1 MKQDYFSGL
10 GLAALMLLGSSLA
23 YSQQTKLH
31 VDDDGKMI
39 ASHEKHHTKAGRKV
53 TWVRHSSAKKPWFI
67 HFTGESPCKEGQEF
81 GSDRAKTCTINVA
94 CKAAGD
100 SGCKSY
106 PYQSATGPK
115 DPLHDPEIIV
125 DP

>member
-23 YSQQTKLH
+23 YSQTRLH

-39 ASHEKHHTKAGRKV
+39 AAHQSHHTKSGKKV
-53 TWVRHSSAKKPWFI
+53 AWVRHTGSSKPWFVK
-67 HFTGESPCKEGQEF
+67 FTADSPCKEGKEF
-81 GSDRAKTCTINVA
+81 GSDRAKTCTINVV

-100 SGCKSY
+100 PGCKSY
-106 PYQSATGPK
+106 QYESSTSPNVAA
-115 DPLHDPEIIV
+115 HDPEIIV

>member
-39 ASHEKHHTKAGRKV
+39 ATHQSHHTKSGKKV
-53 TWVRHSSAKKPWFI
+53 AWVRHTGSGKPWFVK
-67 HFTGESPCKEGQEF
+67 FTDDSPCKEGKEF
-81 GSDRAKTCTINVA
+81 GSDRAKSCTINVV
-94 CKAAGD
+94 CKKAGD
-100 SGCKSY
+100 PGCKSY
-106 PYQSATGPK
+106 KYQSATGPNAT
-115 DPLHDPEIIV
+115 LNDPEIIV

>member
-1 MKQDYFSGL
+1 MKQDKFSGL

-23 YSQQTKLH
+23 YSQTKLH

-39 ASHEKHHTKAGRKV
+39 AKHEKHHTKAGRKV
-53 TWVRHSSAKKPWFI
+53 AWVRHSSSAKPWFVT
-67 HFTGESPCKEGQEF
+67 FTGDSPCKEGKEF
-81 GSDRAKTCTINVA
+81 GSDRAKICTIDVA

-100 SGCKSY
+100 PGCKSY

>member
-23 YSQQTKLH
+23 YGQTKLH
-31 VDDDGKMI
+31 VDDAGKMI
-39 ASHEKHHTKAGRKV
+39 AAHQSHHTKSGKKV
-53 TWVRHSSAKKPWFI
+53 AWVRHTGSSKPWFVK
-67 HFTGESPCKEGQEF
+67 FTADSPCKEGNEF

-100 SGCKSY
+100 PGCKSY
-106 PYQSATGPK
+106 HYRSATGRRAQMN
-115 DPLHDPEIIV
+115 DPEIII